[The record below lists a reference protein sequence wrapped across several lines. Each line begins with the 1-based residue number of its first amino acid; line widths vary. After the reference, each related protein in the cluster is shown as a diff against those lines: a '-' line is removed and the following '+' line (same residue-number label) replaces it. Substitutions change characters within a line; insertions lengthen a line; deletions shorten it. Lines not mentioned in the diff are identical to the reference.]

1 MKLVV
6 RATVWIFL
14 FLTISSSAIGY
25 FAISKYQSSQ
35 INIIGDSLNGK
46 IKALSSTSED
56 PLTVSQ
62 YLAQIS
68 DIPLTVEYISDTGTV
83 TVLSV
88 SGPNIPNLPPSAL
101 LNQARHDDV
110 NYGPQLRIRTFQM
123 ANQKKLLFAESLST
137 INAEVKT
144 LTRELI
150 FFIVVID
157 LIAALAAFFVFKR
170 DGKINQVSHLMAQ
183 QQVVM
188 QKFLGDASHELR
200 TPLTVIKGYVDLAR
214 NSSNLKKIEGYLDKS
229 AKEIFRMESLIQD
242 LLFLAEVG
250 EAQSDRR
257 ESVDLGKILKEY
269 LEVLEALNPERTVSI
284 KLSGNSVI
292 LADPRLMDR
301 MIGNI
306 FSNIRRHTPV
316 DASVNASIT
325 KSGKELII
333 MIEDGGQGLSEYP
346 DKPRQI
352 KRFTSQR
359 SPEGGGTGLGMS
371 IIAGIIERYEGTLM
385 LSQSSLGG
393 LNVKISL
400 PLP

>member
-1 MKLVV
+1 MKLVI

-46 IKALSSTSED
+46 IKALTSTSED
-56 PLTVSQ
+56 PLTVAQ

-68 DIPLTVEYISDTGTV
+68 DIPLTVEYISETGTV

-88 SGPNIPNLPPSAL
+88 TGPTVPTLPPTAL
-101 LNQARHDDV
+101 LNRARHHDM

-137 INAEVKT
+137 INADVKT

-150 FFIVVID
+150 LFIIIID
-157 LIAALAAFFVFKR
+157 LIAAFAAFFVFKR

-214 NSSNLKKIEGYLDKS
+214 NSFDSKKIEGYLDKS

-250 EAQSDRR
+250 EAQSDQRQ
-257 ESVDLGKILKEY
+257 SVDLRKILKEH
-269 LEVLEALNPERTVSI
+269 LEVLEALSPERTISVQ
-284 KLSGNSVI
+284 LSEESTI

-306 FSNIRRHTPV
+306 FSNIRRHTPP

-325 KSGKELII
+325 QSSKELII
-333 MIEDGGQGLSEYP
+333 MIEDGGPGLSEYP

-371 IIAGIIERYEGTLM
+371 IIAGIIERYGGTLM

-393 LNVKISL
+393 LNVKITFFL
-400 PLP
+400 P

>member
-1 MKLVV
+1 
-6 RATVWIFL
+6 
-14 FLTISSSAIGY
+14 
-25 FAISKYQSSQ
+25 
-35 INIIGDSLNGK
+35 
-46 IKALSSTSED
+46 
-56 PLTVSQ
+56 
-62 YLAQIS
+62 
-68 DIPLTVEYISDTGTV
+68 
-83 TVLSV
+83 
-88 SGPNIPNLPPSAL
+88 
-101 LNQARHDDV
+101 
-110 NYGPQLRIRTFQM
+110 
-123 ANQKKLLFAESLST
+123 
-137 INAEVKT
+137 
-144 LTRELI
+144 
-150 FFIVVID
+150 
-157 LIAALAAFFVFKR
+157 
-170 DGKINQVSHLMAQ
+170 
-183 QQVVM
+183 
-188 QKFLGDASHELR
+188 
-200 TPLTVIKGYVDLAR
+200 VDLAR

-229 AKEIFRMESLIQD
+229 AQEIFRMESLIQD

-269 LEVLEALNPERTVSI
+269 LEVLEALSPERTVSI
-284 KLSGNSVI
+284 KLSGNSTI

-316 DASVNASIT
+316 DASVNVSVAE
-325 KSGKELII
+325 SGKELII

-371 IIAGIIERYEGTLM
+371 IIAGIIERYGGTLM

-393 LNVKISL
+393 LNVKITL

>member
-46 IKALSSTSED
+46 IKALTSTSED

-137 INAEVKT
+137 IKAEVKT

-150 FFIVVID
+150 LFIIVID

-229 AKEIFRMESLIQD
+229 AQEIFRMESLIQD

-269 LEVLEALNPERTVSI
+269 LEVLEALSPERTVSI
-284 KLSGNSVI
+284 KLSGNSTI

-316 DASVNASIT
+316 DASVNVSVAE
-325 KSGKELII
+325 SGKELII

-371 IIAGIIERYEGTLM
+371 IIAGIIERYGGTLM

-393 LNVKISL
+393 LNVKITL

>member
-1 MKLVV
+1 MKLVI

-46 IKALSSTSED
+46 IKALASTSED
-56 PLTVSQ
+56 PLTVAQ

-88 SGPNIPNLPPSAL
+88 SGPVVPTLPPKAL

-150 FFIVVID
+150 FFIIVID

-214 NSSNLKKIEGYLDKS
+214 NSLDSKKIEGYLDKS
-229 AKEIFRMESLIQD
+229 AKEIFRMESLIKD

-250 EAQSDRR
+250 ETQSDRR
-257 ESVDLGKILKEY
+257 ESVDLGKILTEH

-284 KLSGNSVI
+284 KLSENSTI

-306 FSNIRRHTPV
+306 FSNIRRHTPADV
-316 DASVNASIT
+316 SVNASIT
-325 KSGKELII
+325 QIGKELII
-333 MIEDGGQGLSEYP
+333 MVEDGGPGLSEYP

-371 IIAGIIERYEGTLM
+371 IIASITERYKGTLT

-393 LNVKISL
+393 LNVRITFFL
-400 PLP
+400 P

>member
-333 MIEDGGQGLSEYP
+333 MIEDGGLGLSEYP